1 MILFTKVGFLVSIDK
16 RCHVHSMTTNRFP
29 DLPQELEFVFMQGD
43 EAFFKT
49 PDMRQLDDEIGD
61 LDAYIKDTEA
71 MIVNE
76 LEDDILECET
86 ELRSTF
92 EALGE
97 LDCILSLAS
106 CARDFGY
113 VRPEVF
119 EHQEGYHMGDYEI
132 INGRHP
138 LQELITDDD
147 YIPNNTSINET
158 RRINVV
164 TGPNFSGKSCYMRQ
178 VRCPYLSRTVCP
190 RSYSLQ
196 CILLFCTGW

>member
-1 MILFTKVGFLVSIDK
+1 
-16 RCHVHSMTTNRFP
+16 MTTNHFP
-29 DLPQELEFVFMQGD
+29 DLPQELEFVFIQGD

-71 MIVNE
+71 MIVND
-76 LEDDILECET
+76 LEEVILECES
-86 ELRSTF
+86 ELLSTF

-113 VRPEVF
+113 VRPEIF
-119 EHQEGYHMGDYEI
+119 ERRQGHDESGYEI

-138 LQELITDDD
+138 LQELITEED
-147 YIPNNTSINET
+147 YIPNNTFIDEI
-158 RRINVV
+158 RRINIL
-164 TGPNFSGKSCYMRQ
+164 TGPNFSGKSVYTRQ
-178 VRCPYLSRTVCP
+178 VS
-190 RSYSLQ
+190 
-196 CILLFCTGW
+196 W

>member
-1 MILFTKVGFLVSIDK
+1 
-16 RCHVHSMTTNRFP
+16 MTTNRFP
-29 DLPQELEFVFMQGD
+29 DLPQELEFVFLQGD

-76 LEDDILECET
+76 LEEDILECET

-97 LDCILSLAS
+97 LDCMLSLAG

-113 VRPEVF
+113 VRPEIF
-119 EHQEGYHMGDYEI
+119 EHRQGIDESGYEI

-147 YIPNNTSINET
+147 YIPNNTIIDEI
-158 RRINVV
+158 RRINIL
-164 TGPNFSGKSCYMRQ
+164 TGPNYSGKSTNMRQ
-178 VRCPYLSRTVCP
+178 VSERRLP
-190 RSYSLQ
+190 RGISQISV
-196 CILLFCTGW
+196 T